1 MDDEATIGPDV
12 VAPLVERVS
21 ATPAVLSGLR
31 RSLTDWLRRA
41 AVPAEPADNLVLAVN
56 EAAAN
61 AVEHAYPPDRPG
73 TLELAVELTDGTVR
87 ARVTDAGRWQRPH
100 GVDAIR
106 GRGLLIMRECVDEVR
121 IDRTAGGTS
130 VVLSV
135 RVRGGA
141 PEPAD
146 HTYDGE
152 YHLVVRA
159 HPGWTWTG
167 VRGAVPVRSADP
179 LRRSLLTAARGGSV
193 QLVVD
198 LTAVTEPADGAAVAL
213 AAVADAALAAGNQ
226 LVVRAITGSPAWH
239 AVRPLTD
246 LQLIGL

>member
-1 MDDEATIGPDV
+1 LDDEASIDPDV
-12 VAPLVERVS
+12 VRPLVERVS

-31 RSLTDWLRRA
+31 RTLTDWLRRA
-41 AVPAEPADNLVLAVN
+41 AVPTEPADNLVLAVN

-73 TLELAVELTDGTVR
+73 TLEVAVELTDGIVR
-87 ARVTDAGRWQRPH
+87 ARVTDAGRWQRPD

-106 GRGLLIMRECVDEVR
+106 GRGLLIMRECVDELS
-121 IDRTAGGTS
+121 IDRTARGTS
-130 VVLSV
+130 VVLCV
-135 RVRGGA
+135 RLRGGA
-141 PEPAD
+141 PDVD
-146 HTYDGE
+146 HRYDGA

-159 HPGWTWTG
+159 HRGWTWTA
-167 VRGAVPVRSADP
+167 VRGAVPARSADP

-198 LTAVTEPADGAAVAL
+198 LTAVTEPAEGAAAAL

-226 LVVRAITGSPAWH
+226 LVVRAIAGSPAWH

-246 LQLIGL
+246 LQLVGL